1 MDVQS
6 LREREKELHC
16 LYRVQRFTLNPAS
29 PVEHVFEQVVE
40 TLGPGWQRPETTGAK
55 IEYYDQTYRSLRYE
69 PTAPQLQ
76 EPITLSGKKIGSIK
90 VSDCHTGEKGQDLFL
105 DEERQLLRS
114 VASLLSNFL
123 EWRHLEILGKRLWSV
138 SRSHRQWRERVVQ
151 DMVSDFDSERFGKTE
166 FYLPEKSGSEEREH
180 GGEIDLHVRHFGT
193 SEQNQLLRAWL
204 DGWTTSVT
212 QMVRMQTGEVFRD
225 GLFKI
230 HWLDGERK
238 DEGLSQVAKRS
249 SETSPESTEVEA
261 MVQRT
266 LLALSHELRN
276 PLTVVSTNLDMLKK
290 QVPPEMKGEII
301 SEIEESVAHISGLLK
316 NLMLFLRAQTGI
328 EKPPLEETDLE
339 EFLVSALERIRRNV
353 DGASILLEKGDHQR
367 PLCVLLNRRITERIL
382 QALIS
387 NAARYS
393 KSDKIQVSIYS
404 GKGRE
409 TVVSVKDE
417 GCGIDEVHH
426 DKLFEQFYR
435 LESSRNRIVGGA
447 GLGLPLARALAR
459 SQNSSL
465 QLVSR
470 PGVGTDVRLIFQET
484 E

>member
-16 LYRVQRFTLNPAS
+16 LYRVQRFTLDPAS

-40 TLGPGWQRPETTGAK
+40 TLGPGWQRPETTGAE
-55 IEYYDQTYRSLRYE
+55 IEYYDQSYRSRRYQ

-76 EPITLSGKKIGSIK
+76 EPITLSGKKIGSVK
-90 VSDCHTGEKGQDLFL
+90 VSDCHPGEQGQELFL
-105 DEERQLLRS
+105 EEERQLLRS

-138 SRSHRQWRERVVQ
+138 SRSHRQWRERLIQ
-151 DMVSDFDSERFGKTE
+151 DMVSDFDSEYFGETE
-166 FYLPEKSGSEEREH
+166 FYLPEKDGSEERNH
-180 GGEIDLHVRHFGT
+180 GSEMDLHVRHCGT
-193 SEQNQLLRAWL
+193 SEQKQLLRAWL
-204 DGWTTSVT
+204 DGWSTSVT
-212 QMVRMQTGEVFRD
+212 QMARMQTGEVFPD
-225 GLFKI
+225 GLFKL
-230 HWLDGERK
+230 HWLNSERE
-238 DEGLSQVAKRS
+238 DVGLAQVAKRRSDS
-249 SETSPESTEVEA
+249 SQEGDEVEA

-290 QVPPEMKGEII
+290 QVPPKMKREII

-316 NLMLFLRAQTGI
+316 NLMLFLRAETGI

-339 EFLVSALERIRRNV
+339 EFLGSALERIRRNV
-353 DGASILLEKGDHQR
+353 DGANILLQKGDHQR

-393 KSDKIQVSIYS
+393 KSDKIHVSIYS
-404 GKGRE
+404 EKGLE
-409 TVVSVKDE
+409 TVISVKDE
-417 GCGIDEVHH
+417 GCGIDEIHH

-465 QLVSR
+465 QLISR
-470 PGVGTDVRLIFQET
+470 PGVGTDVRLIFREI